1 MERAEFEQWKPK
13 EVARLLALVETE
25 RRYYQEIV
33 ANLPVGLVI
42 VNAELNVVSANR
54 LFRSRTGL
62 KNDEILGKPLGQV
75 VAAEAVLKLARE
87 TVDTNQSSAPV
98 FVEWAGSRARVTGLP
113 LRGWEEDSLSEAL
126 LLIEEQGAALPA
138 ALSRVLWQADMSAEA
153 LEALSR
159 HAGEPEQGK
168 LREFYQSLAG
178 AAETQLEIAYRNAEG
193 VACRDVVWLERNAAG
208 EVVSLTGL
216 TLGAEGQRAQLQ
228 QEVAAAQAESLQ
240 RLSAKLAHDLNNLLM
255 IISGYGEELKNAV
268 PTEHPLHQDM
278 QEILSA
284 AGRLYGLTNQFHAY
298 SRRPV
303 VSPAAHA
310 VGGWIE
316 GLLAKLREAG
326 LEMALRGQIGE
337 TIAARFDEGQLTELF
352 VAAGRLGVLAG
363 SQKAELTFE
372 AGREQ
377 HQIELKLG
385 NAEFPANWLEPWFAL
400 NDEQREA
407 QLALAAAYHAL
418 REAGGA
424 LRLEG
429 GRLTVTVPA
438 ALLQPAPVEL
448 AAPPPVEAAPVE
460 AAPSLEAILVVEDEA
475 GIRALVRKI
484 LSRQGYEVLEAASGQ
499 DALTV
504 LGSAARVDL
513 LLTDVM
519 MPGMNGVELSRQA
532 LAAHPHLKVLFVSG
546 YTDERVL
553 EAGEFPAGTAF
564 LQKPFTLGGLL
575 GKVREV
581 LDSGAAR
588 QAAS

>member
-42 VNAELNVVSANR
+42 VNAELNVVSTNR
-54 LFRSRTGL
+54 FFRSQSGL

-75 VAAEAVLKLARE
+75 LPAEAVAKLAG
-87 TVDTNQSSAPV
+87 DTIARNQAGEPAV
-98 FVEWAGSRARVTGLP
+98 VEWAGNRVRVTGLP
-113 LRGWEEDSLSEAL
+113 LRGWEEDSLPEAL
-126 LLIEEQGAALPA
+126 LLLEEPGAALPA
-138 ALSRVLWQADMSAEA
+138 ALQRVIWQADFGAEA
-153 LEALSR
+153 LIALGQ
-159 HAGEPEQGK
+159 HAGEAEQDR
-168 LREFYQSLAG
+168 LREFYESLGQAPG
-178 AAETQLEIAYRNAEG
+178 TQHEIAYRNAAGAE
-193 VACRDVVWLERNAAG
+193 CRDVVWVERNEAGAA
-208 EVVSLTGL
+208 VSLTGL
-216 TLGAEGQRAQLQ
+216 TLTEEGQRAKWQ
-228 QEVAAAQAESLQ
+228 QQAAAAQAESLQ

-268 PTEHPLHQDM
+268 PAEHTLHQDM
-278 QEILSA
+278 QEILTA
-284 AGRLYGLTNQFHAY
+284 AERLYGLTNQFHTY
-298 SRRPV
+298 SRRPM
-303 VSPAAHA
+303 VSPAAYA
-310 VGGWIE
+310 VGGWVE
-316 GLLAKLREAG
+316 GLRAKLREAG
-326 LEMALRGQIGE
+326 LDTALGGEIGE
-337 TIAARFDEGQLTELF
+337 ATAARFDEGQLTELF
-352 VAAGRLGVLAG
+352 VAAGRLGALLG
-363 SQKAELTFE
+363 SQQAELTVE

-377 HQIELKLG
+377 HHIRLQLG

-407 QLALAAAYHAL
+407 QLALVTAYHAL

-424 LRLEG
+424 MHLQG
-429 GRLTVTVPA
+429 SCLTVTLPA
-438 ALLQPAPVEL
+438 AALAPQPVEEPAPAAVET
-448 AAPPPVEAAPVE
+448 APVE

-499 DALTV
+499 DALGV
-504 LGSAARVDL
+504 LETAARVDL

-532 LAAHPHLKVLFVSG
+532 LVSHPHLKVLFVSG
-546 YTDERVL
+546 YTDESVL